1 MVEHFDFVEFGH
13 LKSAFDHRCLDSD
26 SVIVVAEREQIVAA
40 AMLVVNLVGLQAV
53 LFDSSKEFWT
63 PLFSVAATDDL
74 NRPLYMCDRFRR
86 FYFYF

>member
-13 LKSAFDHRCLDSD
+13 LNSAFDHRCLDS
-26 SVIVVAEREQIVAA
+26 VIVVAEQEQIVAA
-40 AMLVVNLVGLQAV
+40 AMLVVNLVGLPAV
-53 LFDSSKEFWT
+53 LFDSSKELWA

-74 NRPLYMCDRFRR
+74 DRPLYMCDRFRR